1 MPLPDLTRMGIAF
14 AVALVAMSYLAI
26 DAGVVDAG
34 SGTIA
39 KRIEIAQASIADAA
53 IGQHQLA
60 SAVQAWTD
68 HNQAAGDRVISVLR
82 GMFDWWRP
90 NGP

>member
-1 MPLPDLTRMGIAF
+1 MPRAELTRMGIAF

-26 DAGVVDAG
+26 DAGIVDVS

-53 IGQHQLA
+53 MSQHQLA
-60 SAVQAWTD
+60 SAVHAWA
-68 HNQAAGDRVISVLR
+68 HR
-82 GMFDWWRP
+82 GHQKP
-90 NGP
+90 QSAIE